1 MRKPSVLILS
11 PFFRPNIGGVE
22 TYLNDLCEYLRR
34 KNYSVLVITYQPLT
48 SRTRGLRVEKLEGL
62 EIRRILWFGHNWF
75 YKLEPYPV
83 LEFLYL
89 TPCLFAYTFFF
100 LLKNHRKIDVIH
112 AQGLNAAFITRFLA
126 RVFKKRSVMSTCAVY
141 NLQRRSLFSKIV
153 KWTLSPFDKIL
164 PLADFS
170 KRELINTGLP
180 ENKMETYH
188 LWVEQ
193 DIYKPR
199 DKKECK
205 DIIGLSGKF
214 VVLFV
219 GRLIKIKGVEV
230 LIEAAKQIDKKINI
244 VFIGDNGPLANVVK
258 EAAAHFEN
266 IFLVEGVH
274 GHQLIPYYQ
283 AADILIV
290 PSQYDE
296 AFGKVIIEA
305 LSCGTP
311 VIGADKGAI
320 PDIVTPS
327 VGCVINPTAENIK
340 REIEHFYY
348 YPEILSKLTINCRS
362 YAEIYFSEKAA
373 KSIEKSYYS

>member
-34 KNYSVLVITYQPLT
+34 KKYSVFVITYQPLT
-48 SRTRGLRVEKLEGL
+48 SRTRGLRVEKEEGL

-100 LLKNHRKIDVIH
+100 LLKNHRRIDVIH

-141 NLQRRSLFSKIV
+141 NLQGRSLFSKIV
-153 KWTLSPFDKIL
+153 KWTLSPFNKIL
-164 PLADFS
+164 PLANFS

-188 LWVEQ
+188 LWVDQE
-193 DIYKPR
+193 IYKPQ
-199 DKKECK
+199 DKKKCK

-214 VVLFV
+214 IVLFV

-230 LIEAAKQIDKKINI
+230 LIEAAKQINKKINI
-244 VFIGDNGPLANVVK
+244 VFIGDNGPLVNVVK

-266 IFLVEGVH
+266 IILVEGIH

-290 PSQYDE
+290 PSQYEE

-320 PDIVTPS
+320 PDIITPS
-327 VGCVINPTAENIK
+327 VGCVINPTAENVK